1 MIPRGLIIATVVGI
15 IAGGIFGVFFI
26 NMKNTE
32 QLEFVEG
39 PSLSIVTEKTDF
51 EKGEM
56 IRIKI
61 VNSGTTPL
69 SFSDASY
76 GLKISGLS
84 GKTLYTP
91 VSAQVISTLQ
101 PNEEKT
107 FEWDQIK
114 NDGDP
119 ALEGVYKI
127 SSSGNDANKNVV
139 KKSVS
144 INILK

>member
-1 MIPRGLIIATVVGI
+1 MIPRGLILATVVGV
-15 IAGGIFGVFFI
+15 IAGGIFGAFFVT
-26 NMKNTE
+26 MKNTE
-32 QLEFVEG
+32 QLEFVDG
-39 PSLSIVTEKTDF
+39 PSISIVTEKIDF
-51 EKGEM
+51 EKGEL
-56 IRIKI
+56 IKIKI
-61 VNSGTTPL
+61 VNSGTIPL

-76 GLKISGLS
+76 GLEIKGLE
-84 GKTLYTP
+84 GRVLYSP

-127 SSSGNDANKNVV
+127 STRGNDANKNVV

>member
-1 MIPRGLIIATVVGI
+1 MVPKGLILATIVGI
-15 IAGGIFGVFFI
+15 VAGGIFGVFFI
-26 NMKNTE
+26 NVKNTQ

-39 PSLSIVTEKTDF
+39 ASLSIVTGKTFF
-51 EKGEM
+51 EKGEP
-56 IRIKI
+56 IQIKI
-61 VNSGTTPL
+61 VNSGTVPL

-76 GLKISGLS
+76 GLEITGLE
-84 GKTLYTP
+84 GRVLYSP

-101 PNEEKT
+101 PKEEKT

-127 SSSGNDANKNVV
+127 SVNGNDSNKNVV

-144 INILK
+144 IHILK